1 MSQECL
7 VASVSHGT
15 KAVGPPLELPGGK
28 CRTGKDFFTQCL
40 VNLRNLLLLDVLGSK
55 SN

>member
-7 VASVSHGT
+7 VASVSRST
-15 KAVGPPLELPGGK
+15 KAVRQPLELPGGK
-28 CRTGKDFFTQCL
+28 CRTGEDFFTQCS
-40 VNLRNLLLLDVLGSK
+40 VNPRNLLLLDVLGAK